1 MTKDEKEKLVAI
13 LEIVAAVGHAYLRL
27 GKTAND
33 ELIWRTIH
41 TSKTG
46 EGGSKALIDTESNT
60 FVGGSIPPE
69 MKNKKVRSGKAWEKA
84 KEQSKAKAENNAKEN
99 AKVEPN
105 GNASTELID
114 AYSNSGASQSTKRKT
129 TYETATE
136 LGNQFLSS
144 GNAYSK
150 ANVDALNEKFAKRSD
165 LVDVSRSLESK
176 DSPELSKSVDEAGV
190 ASAIYVSQVL
200 GNGGNAEAKKEAVE
214 KIKAH
219 AKARAQALQ
228 AKAHEY
234 GEANTVLLKSKVIRG
249 VGDMNVADNAM
260 KIIDGLPEAVRLN
273 ALATIEA
280 VGFEHGLRDQGSHSS
295 DTGLRQGDQY
305 IFVNDEQLNSPL
317 AGEVVVHEVMHAL
330 DNHLSG
336 GSATTFSD
344 VIGLKQSIDDELLKF
359 ADSKGIKSFSESL
372 FDVLA
377 KNNGKSIDGLS
388 LCQEV
393 MDLIAPGYST
403 PLYLA
408 YQGSDVFEKA
418 INGKMDRAE
427 VARLDHETKLVF
439 AINHLIKYE
448 CEGTALARAL
458 NDYAGSYLGAHSG
471 ATHLET
477 KNRLNGTGH
486 TSKYWG
492 AIGSRAKNMTQSRE
506 LFAQLGVSLSSCLDV
521 FETLFPK
528 TANRLTDAISGKSL
542 EKTNGSNS

>member
-33 ELIWRTIH
+33 ELIWRTIN

-84 KEQSKAKAENNAKEN
+84 KEQAQAENKAKKNAKAE
-99 AKVEPN
+99 PN
-105 GNASTELID
+105 GGASTELID
-114 AYSNSGASQSTKRKT
+114 AYSNGGASQNTKRKT

-144 GNAYSK
+144 SNPYSK
-150 ANVDALNEKFAKRSD
+150 ANVDALNEKFGKRSD

-176 DSPELSKSVDEAGV
+176 DSPELSKLVDKAGV

-200 GNGGNAEAKKEAVE
+200 GNGGNAEAKKKAIE

-219 AKARAQALQ
+219 AKARVQALQ

-249 VGDMNVADNAM
+249 VGDMNVAHNAM

-280 VGFEHGLRDQGSHSS
+280 VGFEHGFRDQGSHSS

-305 IFVNDEQLNSPL
+305 IFINDEQLNSPL

-344 VIGLKQSIDDELLKF
+344 VIGLKASVDEELLKF
-359 ADSKGIKSFSESL
+359 ADSKGIKSFSEAL

-377 KNNGKSIDGLS
+377 KNNGKSIDAFS

-393 MDLIAPGYST
+393 MEQIAPGYSD
-403 PLYLA
+403 PLFYAYLGA
-408 YQGSDVFEKA
+408 DVFAKA
-418 INGKMDRAE
+418 ASGSLSQSEASLLDRE
-427 VARLDHETKLVF
+427 MRLVF
-439 AINHLIKYE
+439 AINHLIEYE
-448 CEGTALARAL
+448 CGGTALARAL
-458 NDYAGSYLGAHSG
+458 NDYAGSYIGAHSG
-471 ATHLET
+471 ATHLST
-477 KNRLNGTGH
+477 QNVLNGTGH
-486 TSKYWG
+486 QPKYWG
-492 AIGSRAKNMTQSRE
+492 ARGSRSKDMSQSRE
-506 LFAQLGVSLSSCLDV
+506 LFAQLGVSLSSCLEK

-528 TANRLTDAISGKSL
+528 TANELKVAISGGDVGESK
-542 EKTNGSNS
+542 